1 MEEYLSKVESDR
13 ERKAPGGS
21 AAGAGAAP
29 GENERQFE
37 YVCRLV
43 KEAFDSEWD
52 DTDDDVKRKRLE
64 REKRAIIGEEE
75 ETSFYKEKIR
85 AVLLENKVA
94 DAWYP
99 SWFPNLPEAVF
110 AELYGLS
117 GLAGWAYDMDKSLE
131 NSSSAKLIGDRLYY
145 FIDGKCRLQP
155 QRIDRKRRDQLK
167 RALLLST
174 PAERLEYGFHEIYLH
189 NGIRITIYSGHRT
202 KEDQEIMVFRKY
214 VLENYTF
221 EELAEKETIPEEAIP
236 LFLAM
241 IEAGFNVLISG
252 QVRSGKTTFLR
263 VWQSHENPELEGLA
277 IATDPETPW
286 HEIMPDAPIM
296 QLIADGDE
304 LKEMSKA
311 LLRGDNDYVILEE
324 MRDAAAFSLALD
336 ITSTGTMRSKVTVH
350 DNSGINVPYK
360 MASKIVDAYGGS
372 LREHIAQAYK
382 NFDYIFEFCQNP
394 ENRAKKILKGIL
406 ELAYDPVPDEIRAT
420 YMCRFDFERG
430 TWKWNCHMDKTKRE
444 KTAEISGSAETM
456 MKILSELSS
465 GETISEWTVKPSY
478 YSRGGEAR

>member
-1 MEEYLSKVESDR
+1 M
-13 ERKAPGGS
+13 
-21 AAGAGAAP
+21 
-29 GENERQFE
+29 
-37 YVCRLV
+37 V
-43 KEAFDSEWD
+43 KDVFDSEWN

-64 REKRAIIGEEE
+64 REKRAIMGAEE
-75 ETSFYKEKIR
+75 ETAFYKEKIKS
-85 AVLLENKVA
+85 VLLENKLA
-94 DAWYP
+94 DSWYP
-99 SWFPNLPEAVF
+99 AWFPSLSEAVF

-117 GLAGWAYDMDKSLE
+117 GLAGWAYDMDEKLAA
-131 NSSSAKLIGDRLYY
+131 SSSAKLIGDRLYY

-155 QRIDRKRRDQLK
+155 QKIGKRRRDQLK

-174 PAERLEYGFHEIYLH
+174 PAERLEYGFHEVYLH
-189 NGIRITIYSGHRT
+189 NGIRITIYSGHRS
-202 KEDQEIMVFRKY
+202 KENQEVMVFRKY

-221 EELAEKETIPEEAIP
+221 NELAEKGTIPEEAIP
-236 LFLAM
+236 LFLSM
-241 IEAGFNVLISG
+241 IDAGFNTIFAG

-286 HEIMPDAPIM
+286 HVIMPEAPIM

-372 LREHIAQAYK
+372 LREHIAQVYK

-394 ENRAKKILKGIL
+394 ENRAKKLLKGIL
-406 ELAYDPVPDEIRAT
+406 ELSYDAASDEVRAAYI
-420 YMCRFDFERG
+420 CRYDFAKKI
-430 TWKWNCHMDKTKRE
+430 WKWNNHLDSTKAE
-444 KTAEISGSAETM
+444 KTAEISGSAERIAG
-456 MKILSELSS
+456 KLQALS
-465 GETISEWTVKPSY
+465 GGIHIDEWVLKPAY
-478 YSRGGEAR
+478 YQGGSDKR

>member
-1 MEEYLSKVESDR
+1 M
-13 ERKAPGGS
+13 
-21 AAGAGAAP
+21 
-29 GENERQFE
+29 
-37 YVCRLV
+37 CRLV
-43 KEAFDSEWD
+43 KEVFDGEWD
-52 DTDDDVKRKRLE
+52 DTDDEVKRKRLE
-64 REKRAIIGEEE
+64 REKRAIMGAEE
-75 ETSFYKEKIR
+75 ETAFYKEKIR
-85 AVLLENKVA
+85 AVLLEKKVA
-94 DAWYP
+94 DSWYP
-99 SWFPNLPEAVF
+99 PWFPNLPEAVF

-117 GLAGWAYDMDKSLE
+117 GLAGWAYDMNEELAA
-131 NSSSAKLIGDRLYY
+131 SSSAKLIGDRLYY
-145 FIDGKCRLQP
+145 FIDGKCCLQP
-155 QRIDRKRRDQLK
+155 QRIDVRRRDQLK

-174 PAERLEYGFHEIYLH
+174 PAERLEYGFHELYLH

-202 KEDQEIMVFRKY
+202 KENQEIMVFRKY

-221 EELAEKETIPEEAIP
+221 VELAEKGTIPEDAIP
-236 LFLAM
+236 LFFAM
-241 IEAGFNVLISG
+241 IEAGFNIMCSG

-263 VWQSHENPELEGLA
+263 VWQSHEDPELEGLV

-350 DNSGINVPYK
+350 DSSGINVPYK

-372 LREHIAQAYK
+372 LREHIAQVYR

-406 ELAYDPVPDEIRAT
+406 ELAYDPVSDEIRAT
-420 YMCRFDFERG
+420 YICRYDFDSG
-430 TWKWNCHMDKTKRE
+430 GWTWNCHMDRVKRE
-444 KTAEISGSAETM
+444 KTAEISASAD
-456 MKILSELSS
+456 KILEILSALSE
-465 GETISEWTVKPSY
+465 GRTIGEWTLKPAY
-478 YSRGGEAR
+478 YQRGSDRV